1 VIAIS
6 LHGPALWVETG
17 RRARASMTGS

>member
-1 VIAIS
+1 VIVIS

-17 RRARASMTGS
+17 RRARASITEP